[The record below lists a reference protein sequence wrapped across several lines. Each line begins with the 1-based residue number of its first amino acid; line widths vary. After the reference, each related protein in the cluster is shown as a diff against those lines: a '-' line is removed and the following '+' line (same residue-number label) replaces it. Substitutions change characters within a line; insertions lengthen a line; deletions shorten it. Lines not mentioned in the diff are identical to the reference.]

1 MKILV
6 VDDNPINQ
14 KFVQLS
20 LRSAHVIDTAN
31 DGEEAVMKA
40 EFNNYDLIIMD
51 LWMPIMDGAEAT
63 LRIRQLD
70 RLQARQTPIMVF
82 TTSNMENDRN
92 RCLEYGANDY
102 LVKPVRAAT
111 LLEKVSLYSRFNDP
125 GYYPA

>member
-20 LRSAHVIDTAN
+20 LRSAHVIETAN

-40 EFNNYDLIIMD
+40 SNNIYDLIIMD

-63 LRIRQLD
+63 LRIRQLE
-70 RLQARQTPIMVF
+70 RQYNRQTPILVF
-82 TTSNMENDRN
+82 TTSNMENDRT
-92 RCLEYGANDY
+92 RCLEFGADEY

-111 LLEKVSLYSRFNDP
+111 LMEKVSYFSDRGTASFF
-125 GYYPA
+125 

>member
-1 MKILV
+1 LKILV

-20 LRSAHVIDTAN
+20 LRSAHVIETAN
-31 DGEEAVMKA
+31 DGEEAVFKA
-40 EFNNYDLIIMD
+40 TSNSYDLIIMD

-70 RLQARQTPIMVF
+70 KQNNRLTPILVF
-82 TTSNMENDRN
+82 TTSNMENDRT
-92 RCLEYGANDY
+92 RCLEYGANEY

-111 LLEKVSLYSRFNDP
+111 LMEKVAIF
-125 GYYPA
+125 AK

>member
-20 LRSAHVIDTAN
+20 LRNAHIIDTAN

-40 EFNNYDLIIMD
+40 SSNSYDLIIMD

-63 LRIRQLD
+63 LRIRQME
-70 RLQARQTPIMVF
+70 RQRNRHTPIMVF
-82 TTSNMENDRN
+82 TTSNMDNDRN
-92 RCLEYGANDY
+92 RCLEFGANDY

-111 LLEKVSLYSRFNDP
+111 LMEKVAVFSR
-125 GYYPA
+125 

>member
-31 DGEEAVMKA
+31 DGEEAVMMA
-40 EFNNYDLIIMD
+40 QSTHYDLIIMD

-63 LRIRQLD
+63 LRIRKLD
-70 RLQARQTPIMVF
+70 QDRNKQTPILVF
-82 TTSNMENDRN
+82 TTSNMENDRT
-92 RCLEYGANDY
+92 RCLEYGANEY

-111 LLEKVSLYSRFNDP
+111 LMEKVSFFQQNRLPSF
-125 GYYPA
+125 

>member
-31 DGEEAVMKA
+31 DGEEAVMMA
-40 EFNNYDLIIMD
+40 QSTHYDLIIMD

-63 LRIRQLD
+63 LRIRKLD
-70 RLQARQTPIMVF
+70 RDRNKQTPILVF
-82 TTSNMENDRN
+82 TTSNMENDRT
-92 RCLEYGANDY
+92 RCLEYGANEY

-111 LLEKVSLYSRFNDP
+111 LMEKVSFFQQNRLPSF
-125 GYYPA
+125 

>member
-1 MKILV
+1 LKILV

-20 LRSAHVIDTAN
+20 LRSAHVIETAN

-40 EFNNYDLIIMD
+40 SNNIYDLIIMD

-63 LRIRQLD
+63 LRIRQLE
-70 RLQARQTPIMVF
+70 RQYNRQTPILVF
-82 TTSNMENDRN
+82 TTSNMENDRT
-92 RCLEYGANDY
+92 RCLEFGADEY

-111 LLEKVSLYSRFNDP
+111 LMEKVSYFSDRGTASFF
-125 GYYPA
+125 